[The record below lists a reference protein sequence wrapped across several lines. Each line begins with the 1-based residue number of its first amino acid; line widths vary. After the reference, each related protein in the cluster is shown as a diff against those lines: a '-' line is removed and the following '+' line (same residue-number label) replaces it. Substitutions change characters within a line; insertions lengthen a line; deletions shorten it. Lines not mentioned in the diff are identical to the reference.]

1 MYFPI
6 SAVYSVS
13 IVASDSNLGNPDP
26 VRYVGG
32 FRGRDNMGSETCVVG
47 LSTGL
52 LAAAVVALSP
62 TVPAL
67 MPLAV
72 EAVLIAFRLG
82 LHVKNTASNIETSS
96 AHDDGSSWSYVIT
109 GTTQSEAENALDDFH
124 HDKVTTD
131 HFRRCNI
138 D

>member
-1 MYFPI
+1 M
-6 SAVYSVS
+6 SL
-13 IVASDSNLGNPDP
+13 VASAADLGNPDP
-26 VRYVGG
+26 VRYVGS
-32 FRGRDNMGSETCVVG
+32 FRGRDNAGSQTCVVG

-62 TVPAL
+62 TIPAL

-96 AHDDGSSWSYVIT
+96 DHDDGSSWSYVIT
-109 GTTQSEAENALDDFH
+109 GTTQSEAQQALDDFH

-131 HFRRCNI
+131 HFRRCNF